1 MVEDVPVTVQLHDAA
16 VVVAAVEHG
25 FIGRFISV
33 DVHIAIADDYAAIL
47 ETLSGMLAGGVA
59 QFVLMNG
66 WYGVLCGTNFANGRA
81 SKYSCLESVP
91 FNRFAGQND
100 DELLTAVSA
109 CG

>member
-1 MVEDVPVTVQLHDAA
+1 MTILKNCDFLHTSLPAEVRSVGLPVVEDVPVTVQLHHAA

-33 DVHIAIADDYAAIL
+33 DVHIAIADDYAAVL

-66 WYGVLCGTNFANGRA
+66 
-81 SKYSCLESVP
+81 
-91 FNRFAGQND
+91 
-100 DELLTAVSA
+100 
-109 CG
+109 